1 MAQHRAKRRRD
12 VGFEPARR
20 PFEDRPRVRVQVE
33 IGAEA
38 GDLRRRTV
46 LLRRSEEG
54 EVGPRRPDRLKA
66 RQLLAEAIRDLRQN
80 RLERRIGGDLA
91 ALRGPGEAPHDKKR
105 LPDDPRIGAGE
116 ERLGNRNAG
125 RERRL
130 KHGELVE
137 ASEARRD
144 AARRVGAQDE
154 ALRPGE
160 AAIREKDVEAP
171 ILLDRAAGEQLAG
184 RDLDLFGA
192 ARPGQEARQR
202 CDIKWR
208 QRRGRH
214 RPK

>member
-1 MAQHRAKRRRD
+1 
-12 VGFEPARR
+12 
-20 PFEDRPRVRVQVE
+20 VQVE

-46 LLRRSEEG
+46 LLGPIEEG

-66 RQLLAEAIRDLRQN
+66 RQLLAEPIGDPRQD

-91 ALRGPGEAPHDKKR
+91 ALRGPGEVPHDKKR

-130 KHGELVE
+130 KHDELVE
-137 ASEARRD
+137 AREARG
-144 AARRVGAQDE
+144 AARRVGARDE

-160 AAIREKDVEAP
+160 AAIREKGVEAP
-171 ILLDRAAGEQLAG
+171 LPGSRRRAA
-184 RDLDLFGA
+184 RRSRPRSFGA
-192 ARPGQEARQR
+192 ARLVRKRDSAATSNTATPVAPSTEMTA
-202 CDIKWR
+202 
-208 QRRGRH
+208 
-214 RPK
+214 PVT